1 MKLYHRFHCIVEKK
15 RINIFHWERM
25 SRETL
30 LGLSGRKET
39 LALRQAPLAT
49 ASLKW
54 IPENQVT
61 SLRQENYQTVELDM

>member
-1 MKLYHRFHCIVEKK
+1 
-15 RINIFHWERM
+15 M

-39 LALRQAPLAT
+39 LVLRQAPLAT
-49 ASLKW
+49 ASVKW

-61 SLRQENYQTVELDM
+61 SLRLENYQTVELDM